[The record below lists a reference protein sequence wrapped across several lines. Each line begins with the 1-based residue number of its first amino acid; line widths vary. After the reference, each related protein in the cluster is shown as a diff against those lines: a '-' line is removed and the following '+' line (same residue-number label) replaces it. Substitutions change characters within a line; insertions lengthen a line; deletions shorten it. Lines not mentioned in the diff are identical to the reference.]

1 MAGLIEKLAI
11 ENDEQMLELC
21 LQLNDDMQNVINK
34 EFKLITNYLTIC

>member
-21 LQLNDDMQNVINK
+21 LQLNDDMQNVICTA
-34 EFKLITNYLTIC
+34 FLSQ